1 MMRQLILAVLLAL
14 VAAGTAGA
22 EEIRVL
28 SAGSLQRGLARIAEA
43 YTART
48 GHDVTIEVGTTP
60 VMRQRLEAG
69 DSFDVVVAAP
79 AVVESA
85 VERGQLDG
93 PTAVGAARVGIG
105 IGVREGVRIP
115 DVRTV
120 DDLKALL
127 LSADTVVYNRG
138 SSGVYSQS
146 LIESLGITD
155 EIADGTTQ
163 YANGGQVVSHV
174 LEGDGMDLGFAPL
187 TELRANESNGLR
199 LIALP
204 DAVQNYTSYQAVVT
218 IGAVEAA
225 ADFVRYLT
233 TPEAR
238 EAFAATGVD

>member
-85 VERGQLDG
+85 VERGQLD
-93 PTAVGAARVGIG
+93 V
-105 IGVREGVRIP
+105 P